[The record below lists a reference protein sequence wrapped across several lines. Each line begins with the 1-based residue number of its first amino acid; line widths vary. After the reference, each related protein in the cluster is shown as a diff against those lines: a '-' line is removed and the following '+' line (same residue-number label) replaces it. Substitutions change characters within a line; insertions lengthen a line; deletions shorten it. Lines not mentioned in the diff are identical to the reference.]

1 MQGLEKKC
9 IIFGKPTDGKH
20 WYMQIGKEQRQLD
33 KERSDQQRIHSNLVG
48 NEICSSEP
56 QRIWETVRTTERLK
70 FRHIWRFQAYDILE
84 ELKHPGGKV
93 MPPTVYRAMD
103 FWIEHG
109 FVHRIESLNAYFACG
124 HPLHKHGC
132 QLLVCLRC
140 NRVLEV
146 CDHELQTHFAAT
158 AGANHYE
165 FERAVLEIH
174 GVCPACQTS

>member
-1 MQGLEKKC
+1 VATNTEETRQTEAEILRDAEAYCRDANLRLTAGRRTVLELLALS
-9 IIFGKPTDGKH
+9 PTA
-20 WYMQIGKEQRQLD
+20 
-33 KERSDQQRIHSNLVG
+33 
-48 NEICSSEP
+48 
-56 QRIWETVRTTERLK
+56 LK
-70 FRHIWRFQAYDILE
+70 AYDILAQ
-84 ELKHPGGKV
+84 LKRPGGKL

-140 NRVLEV
+140 NCVLEV
-146 CDHELQTHFAAT
+146 CDHDLQIHFAAT
-158 AGANHYE
+158 ADANQYE

-174 GVCPACQTS
+174 GVCPACQASCA

>member
-1 MQGLEKKC
+1 MTPNASGTRQTGPEILHDAEAYC
-9 IIFGKPTDGKH
+9 REANLRLTDGRRTAL
-20 WYMQIGKEQRQLD
+20 EL
-33 KERSDQQRIHSNLVG
+33 LVL
-48 NEICSSEP
+48 SP
-56 QRIWETVRTTERLK
+56 TALK
-70 FRHIWRFQAYDILE
+70 AYDVLE
-84 ELKHPGGKV
+84 QLRHPGGKA